1 MSVHPVHIVAIAP
14 IEHHAALEALG
25 LALGHSGR
33 EWMLRLSASGTEP
46 ATHVATV
53 PMMRAETWAAW
64 QALAANPAFA
74 PAVEGY
80 TPETIAAA
88 ITSTTLDA
96 LDLSADPVSAWGGS
110 ASAHLDAVL
119 TARGLKRIEATGL

>member
-64 QALAANPAFA
+64 QALAGNPGMA
-74 PAVEGY
+74 PTVEGY

-96 LDLSADPVSAWGGS
+96 LDLSADPVSMWGG
-110 ASAHLDAVL
+110 AAAAHLDAVL
-119 TARGLKRIEATGL
+119 TARGLQRIEAVE